1 MRICKI
7 CEQDK
12 LEVDYTKQ
20 QWSKKEHLTVTC
32 RACQKG
38 LREGKK
44 ATAKALG
51 DNHSIVPKKDA
62 NKVPRSTR
70 EELEAKRLETL
81 EKLVNHFPTYLDYVY
96 QHINLPSMTPL
107 QARIAEIMN
116 GEDERLILEA
126 ARGTGKS
133 YIGAIYSTWR
143 LLRDFDEKILVI
155 SAAAPKAIEI
165 ATFIRGLFDRV
176 PLLKHLTPDKS
187 MGCRDSVLAFDM
199 RGCEMA
205 IAPSCAVA
213 GIGGQLTGRRA
224 TFILSD
230 DVEVPANSA
239 TELQREQLLQK
250 VQEYES
256 LLIPDKPSKV
266 YFLGTPQSMESI
278 YNKLPFRTVI
288 LPAMIPTNLEVYQG
302 KLDPWILEQGNPGDA
317 TDKVRFPL
325 DILNMRKAGMGA
337 ANFQLQFMLDTS
349 LTDANRFPLKFKDMI
364 VMSTQKTQAPMSVH
378 YSVAAMYEIDDIANV
393 GFTGDRYH
401 SPLRIDAEVGKYDKI
416 VMSIDPA
423 GAGEDEIT
431 YTILGVLSGNVFVL
445 DWGGSHDG
453 FSDKS
458 LLNLSLKAKEY
469 RVNEIVPEK
478 NWGAGMFTEMFKKVL
493 NTIYPCTV
501 IEDFNVTGQKELRII
516 NNVEPLLTNHQLI
529 FNEDRIR
536 DELRW
541 VDEDPA
547 ERLQYSLMYQ
557 LSHLTRDRQSL
568 VHDDRVDSLAI
579 GLQYVK
585 DMVIVDAD
593 RVLADMKA
601 KEEQDIIDSMIDGTY
616 GPDNDYYG
624 EARGGSLLGNMAR
637 NR

>member
-1 MRICKI
+1 MRICKV
-7 CEQDK
+7 CEQEK

-32 RACQKG
+32 RVCQKG
-38 LREGKK
+38 LRDGKK

-51 DNHSIVPKKDA
+51 DKPSKVPKKDA
-62 NKVPRSTR
+62 NKVPRKV
-70 EELEAKRLETL
+70 EATL
-81 EKLVNHFPTYLDYVY
+81 EEKRQERIKQLLNHFPSYLDYVY
-96 QHINLPSMTPL
+96 QHINLPRMTPL
-107 QARIAEIMN
+107 QERLANIMN
-116 GEDERLILEA
+116 GDDERLILEA

-133 YIGAIYSTWR
+133 YIGAIYATWR
-143 LLRDFDEKILVI
+143 LLRDFDEKILVV

-176 PLLKHLTPDKS
+176 PMLKHLTPDKS

-213 GIGGQLTGRRA
+213 GISGQLTGRRA

-288 LPAMIPTNLEVYQG
+288 LPAMVPFNLEVYEG
-302 KLDPWILEQGNPGDA
+302 KLDPWILEQGPAGTA
-317 TDKVRFPL
+317 TDNVRFP
-325 DILNMRKAGMGA
+325 IEVLNVRKAGMGN

-349 LTDANRFPLKFKDMI
+349 LTDANRFPLKFKDLI
-364 VMSTQKTQAPMSVH
+364 VMSLKKDKAPLSVH
-378 YSVAAMYEIDDIANV
+378 YSGAVSNEINDIANV
-393 GFTGDRYH
+393 GFTGDRFH
-401 SPLRIDAEVGKYDKI
+401 SPLGIDPESATYDKI
-416 VMSIDPA
+416 IMSIDPA
-423 GAGEDEIT
+423 GSGTDEIT
-431 YTILGVLSGNVFVL
+431 YTILGVLSGNVYVI

-458 LLNLSLKAKEY
+458 LLNLAMKAKEY
-469 RVNEIVPEK
+469 SVQEIVPEK
-478 NWGAGMFTEMFKKVL
+478 NWGGGMFTEMFRKVL
-493 NTIYPCTV
+493 NAVYPCTV
-501 IEDFNVTGQKELRII
+501 IDDFNVTGQKELRII
-516 NNVEPLLTNHQLI
+516 NNIEPLLTNHQI
-529 FNEDRIR
+529 IINEDKIR
-536 DELRW
+536 EEMRW

-557 LSHLTRDRQSL
+557 FSHITKDKQSL
-568 VHDDRVDSLAI
+568 VHDDRLDALAI
-579 GLQYVK
+579 AVQYIK

-593 RVLADMKA
+593 KVLADMKA
-601 KEEQDIIDSMIDGTY
+601 RQEQEIIDSMIDGTY
-616 GPDNDYYG
+616 GPDTDIVYG
-624 EARGGSLLGNMAR
+624 NVKRVSMLNSMYRG
-637 NR
+637 

>member
-1 MRICKI
+1 MK
-7 CEQDK
+7 D
-12 LEVDYTKQ
+12 
-20 QWSKKEHLTVTC
+20 
-32 RACQKG
+32 
-38 LREGKK
+38 LRDGKK
-44 ATAKALG
+44 ANAKALG
-51 DNHSIVPKKDA
+51 DKPAKVPKKDA
-62 NKVPRSTR
+62 HKVPRNLKAEQEQR
-70 EELEAKRLETL
+70 RLEQMNL
-81 EKLVNHFPTYLDYVY
+81 LVNHFPSYLDYVY
-96 QHINLPSMTPL
+96 QHINLPQMTPL
-107 QARIAEIMN
+107 QERIATIMN

-143 LLRDFDEKILVI
+143 LLRDFDEKILIV

-165 ATFIRGLFDRV
+165 ATFVRGLFDRV

-278 YNKLPFRTVI
+278 YNKLPFKTTI
-288 LPAMIPTNLEVYQG
+288 LPAMVPSDLEVYQG
-302 KLDPWILEQGNPGDA
+302 KLDPWILEQGPAGSA
-317 TDKVRFPL
+317 TDKIRFPL
-325 DILNMRKAGMGA
+325 DVLNLRKAGMGA

-349 LTDANRFPLKFKDMI
+349 LTDANRFPLKFKDLV
-364 VMSTQKTQAPMSVH
+364 VMSLQKHQAPMSIH
-378 YSVAAMYEIDDIANV
+378 YSGASMYEINDIANV
-393 GFTGDRYH
+393 GFTGDRFH
-401 SPLRIDAEVGKYDKI
+401 SPLRIDTEVRAYDKLI
-416 VMSIDPA
+416 MSIDPA
-423 GAGEDEIT
+423 GAGDDEIT
-431 YTILGVLSGNVFVL
+431 YAIIGVLSGNVFL
-445 DWGGSHDG
+445 IDWGGSHDG

-458 LLNLSLKAKEY
+458 LLNLAMKAKEY
-469 RVNEIVPEK
+469 KVHEIVPEK

-493 NTIYPCTV
+493 NTIYPCHV
-501 IEDFNVTGQKELRII
+501 VEDFNVTGQKELRII
-516 NNVEPLLTNHQLI
+516 NNVEPLLTNHQI
-529 FNEDRIR
+529 IINEDRIR
-536 DELRW
+536 DEMRW

-547 ERLQYSLMYQ
+547 ENLQFSLMYQ
-557 LSHLTRDRQSL
+557 FSHLTRDRQSL
-568 VHDDRVDSLAI
+568 VHDDRIDAVAI

-593 RVLADMKA
+593 KVLADMKA

-616 GPDNDYYG
+616 GPDMDRAAAPTG
-624 EARGGSLLGNMAR
+624 VTMLGNMMR
-637 NR
+637 R

>member
-1 MRICKI
+1 MRICKV

-12 LEVDYTKQ
+12 QEIDYTNQ

-32 RACQKG
+32 RVCLKDVRAA
-38 LREGKK
+38 KK
-44 ATAKALG
+44 AATKALG
-51 DNHSIVPKKDA
+51 DNHSIVPKNDA
-62 NKVPRSTR
+62 HKVPRSKK
-70 EELEAKRLETL
+70 EELAAKRKEQMVILI
-81 EKLVNHFPTYLDYVY
+81 NHFPSYLDYVY
-96 QHINLPSMTPL
+96 KHINLPQMTPL
-107 QARIAEIMN
+107 QERIAEIMN

-143 LLRDFDEKILVI
+143 LLRDFDEKILVV

-165 ATFIRGLFDRV
+165 ATFMRGLFDRV

-213 GIGGQLTGRRA
+213 GISGQLTGRRA

-239 TELQREQLLQK
+239 TELQREQLLQR

-288 LPAMIPTNLEVYQG
+288 LPAMVPDSLEVYG
-302 KLDPWILEQGNPGDA
+302 DKLDPWILEQGPAGSA

-325 DILNMRKAGMGA
+325 DILMLRKAGMGA
-337 ANFQLQFMLDTS
+337 TNFQLQFMLDTT
-349 LTDANRFPLKFKDMI
+349 LTDANRFPLKFRDLT
-364 VMSTQKTQAPMSVH
+364 VMSLQRDKAPMSVH
-378 YSVAAMYEIDDIANV
+378 YSSATNYEINDIQNV
-393 GFTGDRYH
+393 GFTGDRFH
-401 SPLRIDAEVGKYDKI
+401 SPLSIDSEVKAYDKLI
-416 VMSIDPA
+416 MSIDPA
-423 GAGEDEIT
+423 GSGTDEIT
-431 YTILGVLSGNVFVL
+431 YTILGVLSGNVFIL

-458 LLNLSLKAKEY
+458 LLNLAMKAKEY
-469 RVNEIVPEK
+469 QVNEIVPEK
-478 NWGAGMFTEMFKKVL
+478 NWGGGMFTEMFRKVL
-493 NTIYPCTV
+493 NVIYPCTV
-501 IEDFNVTGQKELRII
+501 IDDFNVSGQKEHRII
-516 NNVEPLLTNHQLI
+516 NNIEPLLTNHQI
-529 FNEDRIR
+529 IINEDRIR

-557 LSHLTRDRQSL
+557 FSHITKERQSL
-568 VHDDRVDSLAI
+568 IHDDRLDALAI
-579 GLQYVK
+579 AIQYIK

-593 RVLADMKA
+593 KVLADMKA

-616 GPDNDYYG
+616 GPDSSIG
-624 EARGGSLLGNMAR
+624 TPTGHATMLGNMCR
-637 NR
+637 